1 MYTFDSEIEKYMELM
16 GYDVKTQ
23 LLRITDSLKG
33 SIERSEDPRD
43 QLDHLVTFYIFMD
56 AYTYSMGIS
65 KQEINDQINDRLDR
79 MKTLTNRLEERALT
93 IKKSRDKLNSE
104 TGLSTLKQKGLMSKR
119 LSNLLKRNGIFNLHE
134 IHNITVKEI
143 MSINGFGPES
153 FKELMAVMENYDLSF
168 KEEK

>member
-16 GYDVKTQ
+16 GYDVKDQ
-23 LLRITDSLKG
+23 LLRITNALKG
-33 SIERSEDPRD
+33 SIERSEDPSN
-43 QLDHLVTFYIFMD
+43 QLDYLVSFYIFMD

-65 KQEINDQINDRLDR
+65 KQEINDEINDRLDR

-119 LSNLLKRNGIFNLHE
+119 LSNLLKRNGILSLHSAQNKTAKE
-134 IHNITVKEI
+134 LMNIR
-143 MSINGFGPES
+143 GFGPEAL
-153 FKELMAVMENYDLSF
+153 KELMTIMENYGLSL
-168 KEEK
+168 KEEE